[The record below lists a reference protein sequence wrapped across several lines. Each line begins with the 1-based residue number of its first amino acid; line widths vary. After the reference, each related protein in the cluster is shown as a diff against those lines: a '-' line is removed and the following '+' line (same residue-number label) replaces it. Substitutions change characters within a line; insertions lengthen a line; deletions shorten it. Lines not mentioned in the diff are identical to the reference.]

1 MGVNV
6 KRKFSTRF
14 QYSCDFPPGRF
25 HSVVLVEAAILDLV
39 HSSLAIAHSLSVLII
54 PAWFCGGR
62 HFVLCEFPHDAGPF
76 PFNFHHLSLLLP
88 HSHPYF
94 SSSALLFW
102 YSNYLLFVRV
112 RFLFHS

>member
-1 MGVNV
+1 M
-6 KRKFSTRF
+6 
-14 QYSCDFPPGRF
+14 
-25 HSVVLVEAAILDLV
+25 VLVEAAILDLV
-39 HSSLAIAHSLSVLII
+39 RSSLAIAHSLSVLII
-54 PAWFCGGR
+54 PAWFFGGR

-102 YSNYLLFVRV
+102 YSHYLLFVRV